1 MRDRI
6 ITIVAVLA
14 FVLTIIFMING
25 MKIGNMQ
32 ISSIK
37 QIIQKNEETNQK
49 IEEVAKITNIDY
61 ESATQNIEKVS
72 EELKNSEEKYYDLLE
87 NSSDGEDKVYE
98 TEEYDIAY
106 LWTIIGRYATQ
117 LDINLGM
124 NVVKSASL
132 YNLEFTL
139 KGTYND
145 ISKFI
150 TKIENDSELHFRI
163 YDFKLLPGV
172 KLSGGAEKEDTK
184 RLQATF
190 SVKDINLN
198 KESLTTT
205 TSDTNNL
212 NSTKQNNNNTNTQN
226 ASNEITD
233 NTVTTTTNTVQ

>member
-1 MRDRI
+1 MKDRI
-6 ITIVAVLA
+6 ITIVAILA
-14 FVLTIIFMING
+14 FILTIIFMING
-25 MKIGNMQ
+25 IKIGNIQ

-37 QIIQKNEETNQK
+37 QIIQNNEETNKK

-61 ESATQNIEKVS
+61 EAATQNIEKTAKD
-72 EELKNSEEKYYDLLE
+72 LKNSEEKYYDLLDTTSGDE
-87 NSSDGEDKVYE
+87 EKIYE

-124 NVVKSASL
+124 NVIKSGSL

-172 KLSGGAEKEDTK
+172 KLSGGSESEDTK

-198 KESLTTT
+198 KESLAST
-205 TSDTNNL
+205 TNNL
-212 NSTKQNNNNTNTQN
+212 NSTNKNNNSTKNTQSTNNETTNNTNTTN
-226 ASNEITD
+226 
-233 NTVTTTTNTVQ
+233 TTNTVQ